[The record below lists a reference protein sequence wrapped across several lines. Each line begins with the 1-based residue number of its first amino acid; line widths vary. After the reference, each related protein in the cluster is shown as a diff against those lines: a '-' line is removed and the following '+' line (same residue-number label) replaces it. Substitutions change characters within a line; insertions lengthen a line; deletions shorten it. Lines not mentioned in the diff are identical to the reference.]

1 MFRLIFFLFLMYLV
15 YKALR
20 FFYRIFI
27 GINNSQNISREKR
40 EVIDIDYEEVK
51 EDKKSS
57 E

>member
-1 MFRLIFFLFLMYLV
+1 MYLV

-51 EDKKSS
+51 EDKKPS

>member
-51 EDKKSS
+51 EDKKPS